1 MRKWTGIFMIS
12 LATLLSGNTAIS
24 QTRERSEIPDQY
36 TWNLTDLF
44 ASEADWQEAKILAIG
59 KFDGILEFKGQI
71 AKSPQALLK
80 ALEFNSRLQQE
91 LTKLFSYAGKKSD
104 QDTRNSEYLAMRQ
117 EAAQFFT
124 DYASKASFLEPE
136 ILMMSEK
143 KIRKFIGKEP
153 QLKVYE
159 HYLNDLIRS
168 KKHMLSAKE
177 ERIIAEAGLVTDNPY
192 TIYSIFSNADMPYP
206 EVTLSGGSTVVLDK
220 AGFGKYRASSNR
232 ADRKIVFEA
241 FFNKVG
247 DFRRSF
253 GTQLSAQVE
262 SNLFYTRARGY
273 DGCLQRAL
281 DANAIPVEVYH
292 SLIRSINDN
301 LDSFHRY
308 LKIKQRML
316 GVETLEY
323 YDLYAP
329 TVGNIETEYDYEAAR
344 KLILEAFKPLGAEY
358 VATVEQSFKDRWI
371 DVYPTP
377 GKRSGAYSSGSVY
390 DIHPYILLN
399 YNGLY
404 DDVSTLAHEMGHT
417 MHSFYSNK
425 TQPMPKADYP
435 IFVAEVA
442 STFNEHLLFQY
453 MLKTVEDDDL
463 RMALLM
469 EFLDGVKG
477 TLFRQ
482 TQFAEFELRMHEMA
496 ERGEQ
501 LTGDLLT
508 ETYKDI
514 VRRYYGHDQGI
525 CHVDDFINY
534 EWAYIPHF
542 YYNFYVYQYSTSY
555 TASTALAERV
565 LNNEPGAL
573 EKYIAF
579 ISAGNSNYPI
589 ELLKAAGVDMTT
601 AEPFKKTME
610 SMNWA
615 MDEIEKIL
623 SKKGI

>member
-1 MRKWTGIFMIS
+1 MIS

-206 EVTLSGGSTVVLDK
+206 EVTLSGGSTVILDK

-253 GTQLSAQVE
+253 GTQLSAQVK

-463 RMALLM
+463 RLALLM

>member
-253 GTQLSAQVE
+253 GTQLSAQVK

>member
-12 LATLLSGNTAIS
+12 LATLLSENTAIS

-253 GTQLSAQVE
+253 GTQLSAQVK

>member
-253 GTQLSAQVE
+253 GTQLSAQVK

-579 ISAGNSNYPI
+579 ISDGNSNYPI

>member
-1 MRKWTGIFMIS
+1 MIS

-253 GTQLSAQVE
+253 GTQLSAQVK

>member
-1 MRKWTGIFMIS
+1 MIS
-12 LATLLSGNTAIS
+12 LATLLSENTAIS

-253 GTQLSAQVE
+253 GTQLSAQVK

>member
-253 GTQLSAQVE
+253 GTQLSAQVK

-292 SLIRSINDN
+292 SLIRSVNDN

-579 ISAGNSNYPI
+579 ISDGNSNYPI